1 MSDLQ
6 FETVQKLRNNGQTEK
21 AVAIY
26 KNIRAECLHMIGVA
40 YYQTKEFG
48 KAETYL
54 KNCLKEFREQKN
66 NESVGFVFR
75 DLGMVYL
82 EKGDLKKSQD
92 YLVKSVNI
100 LKKSGNVGH
109 EGISRVKL
117 GRLFAKQKK
126 FNKATQLTKE
136 GILLLTKSKE
146 NFFLSTAYFDYAKLL
161 LIKGQTELARNEI
174 LKSLKILDQFWR
186 KDEFLERR
194 KEMKK
199 LLDEIK

>member
-1 MSDLQ
+1 
-6 FETVQKLRNNGQTEK
+6 
-21 AVAIY
+21 
-26 KNIRAECLHMIGVA
+26 
-40 YYQTKEFG
+40 
-48 KAETYL
+48 
-54 KNCLKEFREQKN
+54 
-66 NESVGFVFR
+66 
-75 DLGMVYL
+75 LGMVYL